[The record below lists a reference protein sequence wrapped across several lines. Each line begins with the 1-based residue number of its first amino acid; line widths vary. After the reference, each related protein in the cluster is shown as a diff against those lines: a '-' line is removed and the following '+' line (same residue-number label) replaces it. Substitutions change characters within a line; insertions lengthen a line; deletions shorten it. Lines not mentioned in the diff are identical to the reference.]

1 VIAYLLLLYGLAFEA
16 WRHDFICSCD
26 DVVLVGADEVV
37 LGEEELVQKPVL
49 IDGCFAV
56 CH

>member
-1 VIAYLLLLYGLAFEA
+1 MIAYLLLLDGLAFEA
-16 WRHDFICSCD
+16 WRYDFICSCD

-37 LGEEELVQKPVL
+37 LGEEELVQKPVF

-56 CH
+56 CD